1 MAQTFASS
9 QTDEDFN
16 RARNKALFNEI
27 QHILNPQEAEL
38 ISFTDM
44 KQLLKPSGEV
54 YKGMQTIPVKLI
66 VGSEGRYKDFDNNF
80 FPKRTFLKNRW
91 ERVDLAH
98 YQDVTLPPV
107 NLYEL
112 GGVYF
117 VRDGNHRVSV
127 AKAQGIEYIDA
138 EVVSL
143 QSEIKLKPSST
154 KEQMTRQVI
163 EYEKRVFY
171 AETGFG
177 DITDY
182 WCLNF
187 TTPGQYDLIY
197 NHILCHKYYIN
208 TNKTEEIPFE
218 EAVQSWFS
226 NVYLPVVKT
235 LEERKVI
242 KDFKGR
248 TLSDLYVFLIK
259 YWDDLK
265 KKFGES
271 FPLEDAAMVFSNQ
284 FAKLSLR
291 RRIKNFF
298 ERSKMKKIL
307 QMFAEGKPDVG
318 DKGSPVG

>member
-9 QTDEDFN
+9 QTDEDFS

-27 QHILNPQEAEL
+27 QHILTPEEAEL
-38 ISFTDM
+38 ISLTDM

-54 YKGMQTIPVKLI
+54 YKGMQTVPVKLI
-66 VGSEGRYKDFDNNF
+66 AGSEGRYKDFDNNF
-80 FPKRTFLKNRW
+80 FPKRTFLKTRW

-112 GGVYF
+112 GGLYF

-143 QSEIKLKPSST
+143 QSEIKLKPGST

-171 AETGFG
+171 AETCFG

-208 TNKTEEIPFE
+208 TDKTEEIPFE
-218 EAVQSWFS
+218 QAVQSWFS
-226 NVYLPVVKT
+226 NVYMPVVRT
-235 LEERKVI
+235 LEARKII

-259 YWDDLK
+259 YWDELK

-271 FPLEDAAMVFSNQ
+271 FPLEDAAMVFSSQ

-307 QMFAEGKPDVG
+307 QMFGEQRADGGKE
-318 DKGSPVG
+318 SPAG